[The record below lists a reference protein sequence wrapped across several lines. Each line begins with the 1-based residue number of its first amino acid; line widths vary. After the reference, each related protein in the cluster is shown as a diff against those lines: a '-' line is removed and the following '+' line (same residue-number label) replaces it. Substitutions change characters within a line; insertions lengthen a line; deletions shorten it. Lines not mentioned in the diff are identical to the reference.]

1 MLYNK
6 LNLSYGGKICRK
18 SESALTVPAIFRPNW
33 LKNIAIT
40 PLKLTLGDTDY
51 TDQIDITPQKIYDY
65 VAETGVLP
73 KTAAV
78 SVGTYTDV
86 FTELKK
92 DCDEVVHFTISSEMS
107 SCYQNAVLAAE
118 EVGGAYAV
126 DSRNLSTGI
135 GHLAIE
141 AAIAAQ
147 DETKTGKDVFDYVS
161 SLVDRLDVSFVINSV
176 NYLYKGGRC
185 SGVAAVGANLLKLKP
200 LIEVHDGKMDMAGKY
215 RGNMKDVVKK
225 YITDR
230 LTVPGAKFKRDR
242 IFVTCT
248 CTDYDLP
255 NYAKEIVESLGLFDE
270 VLITIAGSTITSHC
284 GKDTLGILY
293 INE

>member
-1 MLYNK
+1 MPK
-6 LNLSYGGKICRK
+6 IRISADSTCDLSPELVEKY
-18 SESALTVPAIFRPNW
+18 
-33 LKNIAIT
+33 NIAIT
-40 PLKLTLGDTDY
+40 PLKITLGDTDY

-118 EVGGAYAV
+118 EVGGVYVV

-255 NYAKEIVESLGLFDE
+255 NYAKEIVVSLGLFDE

>member
-1 MLYNK
+1 MPK
-6 LNLSYGGKICRK
+6 IRISADSTCDLSPELVEKYD
-18 SESALTVPAIFRPNW
+18 
-33 LKNIAIT
+33 IAIT
-40 PLKLTLGDTDY
+40 PLKITLGDTDY

-118 EVGGAYAV
+118 EVGGVYVV

-147 DETKTGKDVFDYVS
+147 DETKAGKDVFDYVS
-161 SLVDRLDVSFVINSV
+161 SLVDRVDVSFVINSV

>member
-1 MLYNK
+1 MRTYRNT
-6 LNLSYGGKICRK
+6 NV
-18 SESALTVPAIFRPNW
+18 E
-33 LKNIAIT
+33 
-40 PLKLTLGDTDY
+40 
-51 TDQIDITPQKIYDY
+51 Q
-65 VAETGVLP
+65 
-73 KTAAV
+73 AV

-92 DCDEVVHFTISSEMS
+92 DCDEIIHFTISSEMS
-107 SCYQNAVLAAE
+107 SCYQNAKLAAE
-118 EVGGAYAV
+118 EIGGIYVV
-126 DSRNLSTGI
+126 DSRTLSSGI

-141 AAIAAQ
+141 AAIMAQ
-147 DETKTGKDVFDYVS
+147 DETKTGQEIFNYVT
-161 SLVDRLDVSFVINSV
+161 SLVDRLNVSFVINSV

-200 LIEVHDGKMDMAGKY
+200 LIEVHSGKMDMAGKY

-225 YITDR
+225 YILDR
-230 LTVPGAKFKRDR
+230 LTLPDVKFKRDR

-270 VLITIAGSTITSHC
+270 VLITIAGSTVTSHC

-293 INE
+293 IME

>member
-1 MLYNK
+1 M
-6 LNLSYGGKICRK
+6 
-18 SESALTVPAIFRPNW
+18 
-33 LKNIAIT
+33 
-40 PLKLTLGDTDY
+40 
-51 TDQIDITPQKIYDY
+51 Y
-65 VAETGVLP
+65 V
-73 KTAAV
+73 
-78 SVGTYTDV
+78 
-86 FTELKK
+86 
-92 DCDEVVHFTISSEMS
+92 
-107 SCYQNAVLAAE
+107 
-118 EVGGAYAV
+118 V

-147 DETKTGKDVFDYVS
+147 DETKAGKDVFDYVS

-293 INE
+293 IND

>member
-1 MLYNK
+1 MPK
-6 LNLSYGGKICRK
+6 IRISADSTCDLSPELVEKY
-18 SESALTVPAIFRPNW
+18 
-33 LKNIAIT
+33 NIAIT
-40 PLKLTLGDTDY
+40 PLKITLGDTDY

-118 EVGGAYAV
+118 EVGGVYVV

-147 DETKTGKDVFDYVS
+147 DETKTGKDVFDHVS
-161 SLVDRLDVSFVINSV
+161 SLVDRVDVSFVINSV

>member
-1 MLYNK
+1 MPK
-6 LNLSYGGKICRK
+6 IRISADSTCDLSPELVEKYD
-18 SESALTVPAIFRPNW
+18 
-33 LKNIAIT
+33 IAIT
-40 PLKLTLGDTDY
+40 PLRITLGDTDY
-51 TDQIDITPQKIYDY
+51 TDQVDITPQKIYDY

-118 EVGGAYAV
+118 EVGGVYVV

-147 DETKTGKDVFDYVS
+147 DETKAGKDVFDYVS
-161 SLVDRLDVSFVINSV
+161 SLVDRLDVSVVINSV

>member
-1 MLYNK
+1 MPK
-6 LNLSYGGKICRK
+6 IRISADSTCDLSPELVEKYD
-18 SESALTVPAIFRPNW
+18 
-33 LKNIAIT
+33 IAIT
-40 PLKLTLGDTDY
+40 PLKITLGDTDY

-118 EVGGAYAV
+118 EVGGVYVV

-230 LTVPGAKFKRDR
+230 LTVPGPIFKRDR

>member
-1 MLYNK
+1 MSKIRICADSTCDLSPELIEKYN
-6 LNLSYGGKICRK
+6 I
-18 SESALTVPAIFRPNW
+18 T
-33 LKNIAIT
+33 IT
-40 PLKLTLGDTDY
+40 PLQIFLRDKDY
-51 TDQIDITPQKIYDY
+51 TDQKDIFPQTIYDY
-65 VAETGVLP
+65 VAKTGILP

-92 DCDEVVHFTISSEMS
+92 DCDEIIHFTISSEMS
-107 SCYQNAVLAAE
+107 SCYQNAKLAAE
-118 EVGGAYAV
+118 EIGGIYVV
-126 DSRNLSTGI
+126 DSRTLSSGI

-141 AAIAAQ
+141 AAIMAQ
-147 DETKTGKDVFDYVS
+147 DETKTGQEIFDYVT
-161 SLVDRLDVSFVINSV
+161 SLVDRLNVSFVINSV

-200 LIEVHDGKMDMAGKY
+200 LHSGKMDMAGKY

-225 YITDR
+225 YILDR
-230 LTVPGAKFKRDR
+230 LTLPDVKFKRDR

-270 VLITIAGSTITSHC
+270 VLITIAGSTVTSHC

-293 INE
+293 IMA

>member
-1 MLYNK
+1 MPK
-6 LNLSYGGKICRK
+6 IRISADSTCDLSPELVEKYD
-18 SESALTVPAIFRPNW
+18 
-33 LKNIAIT
+33 IAIT
-40 PLKLTLGDTDY
+40 PLKITLGDTDY

-118 EVGGAYAV
+118 EVGGVYVV

-147 DETKTGKDVFDYVS
+147 DETKTGKDVFDHVS

-270 VLITIAGSTITSHC
+270 VLITIAGSSITSHC

>member
-1 MLYNK
+1 MSKIRICADSTCDLSPELIEKYN
-6 LNLSYGGKICRK
+6 I
-18 SESALTVPAIFRPNW
+18 T
-33 LKNIAIT
+33 IT
-40 PLKLTLGDTDY
+40 PLQIFLGDKDY
-51 TDQIDITPQKIYDY
+51 TDQKDIFPQTIYDY
-65 VAETGVLP
+65 VAKTGILP

-92 DCDEVVHFTISSEMS
+92 DCDEIIHFTISSEMS
-107 SCYQNAVLAAE
+107 SCYQNAKLAAE
-118 EVGGAYAV
+118 EIGGIYVV
-126 DSRNLSTGI
+126 DSRTLSSGI

-141 AAIAAQ
+141 AAIMAQ
-147 DETKTGKDVFDYVS
+147 DETKTGQEIFDYVT
-161 SLVDRLDVSFVINSV
+161 SLVDRLNVSFVIISV
-176 NYLYKGGRC
+176 NFLYKGGRC

-200 LIEVHDGKMDMAGKY
+200 LIEVHSGKMDMAGKY

-225 YITDR
+225 YILDR
-230 LTVPGAKFKRDR
+230 LTLPDVKFKRDR

-270 VLITIAGSTITSHC
+270 VLITIAGSTVTSHC

-293 INE
+293 IMA

>member
-1 MLYNK
+1 MSKIRICADSTCDLSPELIEKYN
-6 LNLSYGGKICRK
+6 I
-18 SESALTVPAIFRPNW
+18 T
-33 LKNIAIT
+33 IT
-40 PLKLTLGDTDY
+40 PLQIFLGDKDY
-51 TDQIDITPQKIYDY
+51 MDQKDIFPQTIYDY
-65 VAETGVLP
+65 VAKTGILP

-78 SVGTYTDV
+78 SVGTYADV

-92 DCDEVVHFTISSEMS
+92 DCDEIIHFTISSEMS
-107 SCYQNAVLAAE
+107 SCYQNAKLAAE
-118 EVGGAYAV
+118 EIGGIYVV
-126 DSRNLSTGI
+126 DSRTLSSGI

-141 AAIAAQ
+141 AAIMAQ
-147 DETKTGKDVFDYVS
+147 DETKTGQEIFDYVT
-161 SLVDRLDVSFVINSV
+161 SLVDRLNVSFVINSV

-200 LIEVHDGKMDMAGKY
+200 LIEVHSGKMDMAGKY

-225 YITDR
+225 YILDR
-230 LTVPGAKFKRDR
+230 LTLPDVKFKRDR

-270 VLITIAGSTITSHC
+270 VLITIAGSTVTSHC

-293 INE
+293 IMA

>member
-1 MLYNK
+1 MP
-6 LNLSYGGKICRK
+6 KIRI
-18 SESALTVPAIFRPNW
+18 SADSTCDLLPELVE
-33 LKNIAIT
+33 KYNIAIT
-40 PLKLTLGDTDY
+40 PLKITLGDTDY

-118 EVGGAYAV
+118 EVGGVYVV

>member
-1 MLYNK
+1 MSKIRICADSTCDLSPELIEKYN
-6 LNLSYGGKICRK
+6 I
-18 SESALTVPAIFRPNW
+18 T
-33 LKNIAIT
+33 IT
-40 PLKLTLGDTDY
+40 PLQIFLGDKDY
-51 TDQIDITPQKIYDY
+51 TDQKDIFPQTIYDY
-65 VAETGVLP
+65 VTKTGILP

-92 DCDEVVHFTISSEMS
+92 DCDEIIHFTISSEMS
-107 SCYQNAVLAAE
+107 SCYQNAKLAAE
-118 EVGGAYAV
+118 EIGGIYVV
-126 DSRNLSTGI
+126 DSRTLFSGI

-141 AAIAAQ
+141 AAIMAQ
-147 DETKTGKDVFDYVS
+147 DETKTGQEIFDYVT
-161 SLVDRLDVSFVINSV
+161 SLVDRLNVSFVINSV

-200 LIEVHDGKMDMAGKY
+200 LIEVHSGKMDMAGKY
-215 RGNMKDVVKK
+215 RGKMKDVVKK
-225 YITDR
+225 YILDR
-230 LTVPGAKFKRDR
+230 LTLPDIKFKRDR

-270 VLITIAGSTITSHC
+270 VLITIAGSTVTSHC

-293 INE
+293 IMA

>member
-1 MLYNK
+1 MSKIRICADSTCDLSPELIEKYNIK
-6 LNLSYGGKICRK
+6 
-18 SESALTVPAIFRPNW
+18 
-33 LKNIAIT
+33 IT
-40 PLKLTLGDTDY
+40 PLQIFLGDKDY
-51 TDQIDITPQKIYDY
+51 TDQIDIFPQTIYDY
-65 VAETGVLP
+65 VAKTGILP

-92 DCDEVVHFTISSEMS
+92 DCDEIIHFTISSEMS
-107 SCYQNAVLAAE
+107 SCYQNAKLAAE
-118 EVGGAYAV
+118 EIGGIYVV
-126 DSRNLSTGI
+126 DSRTLSSGI

-141 AAIAAQ
+141 AAIMAQ
-147 DETKTGKDVFDYVS
+147 DETKTGQEIFDYVS
-161 SLVDRLDVSFVINSV
+161 SLVDRLNVSFVINSV

-200 LIEVHDGKMDMAGKY
+200 LIEVHSGKMDMAGKY

-225 YITDR
+225 YILDR
-230 LTVPGAKFKRDR
+230 LTLPDVKFKRDR

-255 NYAKEIVESLGLFDE
+255 NYAKEIVEGLGLFDE
-270 VLITIAGSTITSHC
+270 VLITIAGSTVTSHC

-293 INE
+293 IME

>member
-1 MLYNK
+1 MPK
-6 LNLSYGGKICRK
+6 IRISADSTCDLSPELVEKYD
-18 SESALTVPAIFRPNW
+18 
-33 LKNIAIT
+33 IAIT
-40 PLKLTLGDTDY
+40 PLKITLGDTDY

-118 EVGGAYAV
+118 EVGGVYVV

-147 DETKTGKDVFDYVS
+147 DETKTGKDVFDHVS

>member
-1 MLYNK
+1 MPK
-6 LNLSYGGKICRK
+6 IRISADSTCDLSPELVEKYD
-18 SESALTVPAIFRPNW
+18 
-33 LKNIAIT
+33 IAIT
-40 PLKLTLGDTDY
+40 PLKITLGATDY

-118 EVGGAYAV
+118 EVGGVYVV

>member
-1 MLYNK
+1 MPK
-6 LNLSYGGKICRK
+6 IRISADSTCDLSPELVEKYD
-18 SESALTVPAIFRPNW
+18 
-33 LKNIAIT
+33 IAIT
-40 PLKLTLGDTDY
+40 PLKITLGDTDY

-118 EVGGAYAV
+118 EVGGVYVV

-161 SLVDRLDVSFVINSV
+161 SLVDRVDVSFVINSV

>member
-1 MLYNK
+1 MSKIRICADSTCDLSPELIEKYN
-6 LNLSYGGKICRK
+6 I
-18 SESALTVPAIFRPNW
+18 T
-33 LKNIAIT
+33 IT
-40 PLKLTLGDTDY
+40 PLQIFLGDKDY
-51 TDQIDITPQKIYDY
+51 TDQKDIFPQTIYDY
-65 VAETGVLP
+65 VAKTGILP

-78 SVGTYTDV
+78 SVGTYTDM

-92 DCDEVVHFTISSEMS
+92 DCDEIIHFTISSEMS
-107 SCYQNAVLAAE
+107 SCYQNAKLAAE
-118 EVGGAYAV
+118 EIGGIYVV
-126 DSRNLSTGI
+126 DSRTLSSGI

-141 AAIAAQ
+141 AAIIAQ
-147 DETKTGKDVFDYVS
+147 DETKTGQEVFDYVT
-161 SLVDRLDVSFVINSV
+161 SLVDRLNVSFVINSV

-200 LIEVHDGKMDMAGKY
+200 LIEVHSGKMDMAGKY
-215 RGNMKDVVKK
+215 RGKMKDVVKK
-225 YITDR
+225 YILDR
-230 LTVPGAKFKRDR
+230 LTLPDVKFKRDR

-270 VLITIAGSTITSHC
+270 VLITIAGSTVTSHC

-293 INE
+293 IME

>member
-1 MLYNK
+1 MSKIRICADSTCDLSPELIEKYN
-6 LNLSYGGKICRK
+6 I
-18 SESALTVPAIFRPNW
+18 T
-33 LKNIAIT
+33 IT
-40 PLKLTLGDTDY
+40 PLQIFLGDKDY
-51 TDQIDITPQKIYDY
+51 TDQKDIFPQTIYDY
-65 VAETGVLP
+65 VAKTGILP

-92 DCDEVVHFTISSEMS
+92 DCDEIIHFTISSEMS
-107 SCYQNAVLAAE
+107 SCYQTAKLAAE
-118 EVGGAYAV
+118 EIGGIYVV
-126 DSRNLSTGI
+126 DSRTLSSGI

-141 AAIAAQ
+141 AAIMAQ
-147 DETKTGKDVFDYVS
+147 DETKTGQEVFDYVT
-161 SLVDRLDVSFVINSV
+161 SLVDRLNVSFVINSV

-200 LIEVHDGKMDMAGKY
+200 LIEVHSCKMDMAGKY

-225 YITDR
+225 YILDR
-230 LTVPGAKFKRDR
+230 LTLPDVKFKRDR

-270 VLITIAGSTITSHC
+270 VLITIAGSTVTSHC

-293 INE
+293 IME

>member
-1 MLYNK
+1 MSKIRICADSTCDLSPELIEKYNITITT
-6 LNLSYGGKICRK
+6 LQ
-18 SESALTVPAIFRPNW
+18 IF
-33 LKNIAIT
+33 
-40 PLKLTLGDTDY
+40 LGDKDY
-51 TDQIDITPQKIYDY
+51 TDQKDIFPQTIYDY
-65 VAETGVLP
+65 VAKTGILP

-78 SVGTYTDV
+78 SMGTYTDV

-92 DCDEVVHFTISSEMS
+92 DCDEIIHFTISSEMS
-107 SCYQNAVLAAE
+107 SCYQNAKLAAE
-118 EVGGAYAV
+118 EIGGIYVV
-126 DSRNLSTGI
+126 DSRTLSSGI

-141 AAIAAQ
+141 AAIMAQ
-147 DETKTGKDVFDYVS
+147 DETKTGQEIFDYVT
-161 SLVDRLDVSFVINSV
+161 SLVDRLNVSFVINSV

-200 LIEVHDGKMDMAGKY
+200 LIEVHSGKMDMAGKY

-225 YITDR
+225 YILDR
-230 LTVPGAKFKRDR
+230 LTLPDVKFKRDR

-255 NYAKEIVESLGLFDE
+255 NYAKKIVESLGLFDE
-270 VLITIAGSTITSHC
+270 VLITIAGSTVTSHC

-293 INE
+293 IMA

>member
-1 MLYNK
+1 MPK
-6 LNLSYGGKICRK
+6 IRISADSTCDLSPELVEKYD
-18 SESALTVPAIFRPNW
+18 
-33 LKNIAIT
+33 IAIT
-40 PLKLTLGDTDY
+40 PLKITLGDTDY
-51 TDQIDITPQKIYDY
+51 TDQIDITPQKIYNY

-118 EVGGAYAV
+118 EVGGVYVV

>member
-1 MLYNK
+1 MPK
-6 LNLSYGGKICRK
+6 IRISSDSTCDLSPELVEKYD
-18 SESALTVPAIFRPNW
+18 
-33 LKNIAIT
+33 IAIT
-40 PLKLTLGDTDY
+40 PLKITLGDTDY

-118 EVGGAYAV
+118 EVGGVYVV

-147 DETKTGKDVFDYVS
+147 DETKTGKDVFDHVS

>member
-1 MLYNK
+1 MPK
-6 LNLSYGGKICRK
+6 IRISADSTCDLSPELVEKY
-18 SESALTVPAIFRPNW
+18 
-33 LKNIAIT
+33 NIAIT
-40 PLKLTLGDTDY
+40 PLKITLGDTDY

-118 EVGGAYAV
+118 EVGGVYVV

-147 DETKTGKDVFDYVS
+147 DETKTGKDVFDHVS
-161 SLVDRLDVSFVINSV
+161 SLVDRVDVSFVINSV

-255 NYAKEIVESLGLFDE
+255 NYAKEIVENLGLFDE

>member
-1 MLYNK
+1 
-6 LNLSYGGKICRK
+6 
-18 SESALTVPAIFRPNW
+18 
-33 LKNIAIT
+33 
-40 PLKLTLGDTDY
+40 
-51 TDQIDITPQKIYDY
+51 
-65 VAETGVLP
+65 
-73 KTAAV
+73 
-78 SVGTYTDV
+78 
-86 FTELKK
+86 
-92 DCDEVVHFTISSEMS
+92 MS

-118 EVGGAYAV
+118 EVGGVYVV

-147 DETKTGKDVFDYVS
+147 DETKAGKDVFDYVS

>member
-1 MLYNK
+1 MPK
-6 LNLSYGGKICRK
+6 IRISADSTCDLSPELVEKY
-18 SESALTVPAIFRPNW
+18 
-33 LKNIAIT
+33 NIAIT
-40 PLKLTLGDTDY
+40 PLKITLGDTDY

-107 SCYQNAVLAAE
+107 SCYQNAVLAAD
-118 EVGGAYAV
+118 EVGGVYVV

-147 DETKTGKDVFDYVS
+147 DETKAGKDVFDYVS

>member
-1 MLYNK
+1 MPK
-6 LNLSYGGKICRK
+6 IRISADSTCDLSPELVEKYD
-18 SESALTVPAIFRPNW
+18 
-33 LKNIAIT
+33 IAIT
-40 PLKLTLGDTDY
+40 PLKIMLGDTDY
-51 TDQIDITPQKIYDY
+51 TDQVDITPQKIYDY

-118 EVGGAYAV
+118 EVGGVYVV

>member
-1 MLYNK
+1 MPK
-6 LNLSYGGKICRK
+6 IRISADSTCDLSPELVEKYD
-18 SESALTVPAIFRPNW
+18 
-33 LKNIAIT
+33 IAIT
-40 PLKLTLGDTDY
+40 PLKITLGDTDY

-118 EVGGAYAV
+118 EVGGVYVV

-200 LIEVHDGKMDMAGKY
+200 LIEVHEKWIWRA
-215 RGNMKDVVKK
+215 
-225 YITDR
+225 
-230 LTVPGAKFKRDR
+230 
-242 IFVTCT
+242 
-248 CTDYDLP
+248 
-255 NYAKEIVESLGLFDE
+255 
-270 VLITIAGSTITSHC
+270 STEAT
-284 GKDTLGILY
+284 
-293 INE
+293 

>member
-1 MLYNK
+1 MPK
-6 LNLSYGGKICRK
+6 IRISADSTCDLSPELIEKYD
-18 SESALTVPAIFRPNW
+18 
-33 LKNIAIT
+33 IAIT
-40 PLKLTLGDTDY
+40 PLKITLGDTDY

-118 EVGGAYAV
+118 EVGGVYVV

-147 DETKTGKDVFDYVS
+147 DETKAGKDVFDYVS

>member
-1 MLYNK
+1 MPK
-6 LNLSYGGKICRK
+6 IRISADSTCDLSPELVEKYD
-18 SESALTVPAIFRPNW
+18 
-33 LKNIAIT
+33 IAIT
-40 PLKLTLGDTDY
+40 PLKITLGDTDY

-118 EVGGAYAV
+118 EVGGVYVV

-147 DETKTGKDVFDYVS
+147 DETKAGKDVFDYVS

>member
-1 MLYNK
+1 MSKIRICADSTCDLSPELIEKYN
-6 LNLSYGGKICRK
+6 I
-18 SESALTVPAIFRPNW
+18 T
-33 LKNIAIT
+33 IT
-40 PLKLTLGDTDY
+40 PLQIFLGDKDY
-51 TDQIDITPQKIYDY
+51 TDQKDIFPQTIYDY
-65 VAETGVLP
+65 VTKTGILP

-92 DCDEVVHFTISSEMS
+92 DCDEIIHFTISSEMS
-107 SCYQNAVLAAE
+107 SCYQNAKLAAE
-118 EVGGAYAV
+118 EIGGIYVV
-126 DSRNLSTGI
+126 DSRTLSSGI

-141 AAIAAQ
+141 AAIMAQ
-147 DETKTGKDVFDYVS
+147 DETKTGQEIFDYVT
-161 SLVDRLDVSFVINSV
+161 SLVDRLNVSFVINSV

-200 LIEVHDGKMDMAGKY
+200 LIEVHSGKMDMAGKY

-225 YITDR
+225 YILDR
-230 LTVPGAKFKRDR
+230 LTLPDVKFKRDR

-248 CTDYDLP
+248 CTDYVLP

-270 VLITIAGSTITSHC
+270 VLITIAGSTVTSHC

-293 INE
+293 IMA

>member
-1 MLYNK
+1 MSKIRICADSTCDLSPELIEKYN
-6 LNLSYGGKICRK
+6 I
-18 SESALTVPAIFRPNW
+18 T
-33 LKNIAIT
+33 IT
-40 PLKLTLGDTDY
+40 PLQIFLGDKDY
-51 TDQIDITPQKIYDY
+51 TDQKDIFPQTIYDY
-65 VAETGVLP
+65 VAKTGILP

-92 DCDEVVHFTISSEMS
+92 DCDEIIHFTISSEMS
-107 SCYQNAVLAAE
+107 SCYQNAKLAAE
-118 EVGGAYAV
+118 EIGGIYVV
-126 DSRNLSTGI
+126 DSRTLSSGI

-141 AAIAAQ
+141 AAIMAQ
-147 DETKTGKDVFDYVS
+147 DETKTGQEIFNYVT
-161 SLVDRLDVSFVINSV
+161 SLVDRLNVSFVINSV

-200 LIEVHDGKMDMAGKY
+200 LIEVHSGKMDMAGKY
-215 RGNMKDVVKK
+215 RENMKDVVKK
-225 YITDR
+225 YILDR
-230 LTVPGAKFKRDR
+230 LTLPDVKFKRDR

-270 VLITIAGSTITSHC
+270 VLITIAGSTVTSHC

-293 INE
+293 IME

>member
-1 MLYNK
+1 MPK
-6 LNLSYGGKICRK
+6 IRISADSTCDLSPELVEKY
-18 SESALTVPAIFRPNW
+18 
-33 LKNIAIT
+33 NIAIT
-40 PLKLTLGDTDY
+40 PLKITLGDTDY

-118 EVGGAYAV
+118 EVGGVYVV

>member
-1 MLYNK
+1 MPK
-6 LNLSYGGKICRK
+6 IRISADSTCDLSPELVEKYD
-18 SESALTVPAIFRPNW
+18 
-33 LKNIAIT
+33 IAIT
-40 PLKLTLGDTDY
+40 PLKITLGDTDY

-118 EVGGAYAV
+118 EVGGVYVV

-255 NYAKEIVESLGLFDE
+255 NYAKEIVESLGRFDE

>member
-1 MLYNK
+1 MPK
-6 LNLSYGGKICRK
+6 IRISADSTCDLSPELVKKYD
-18 SESALTVPAIFRPNW
+18 
-33 LKNIAIT
+33 IAIT
-40 PLKLTLGDTDY
+40 PLKITLGDTDY

-118 EVGGAYAV
+118 EVGGVYVV

-161 SLVDRLDVSFVINSV
+161 SLVDRVDVSFVINSV

>member
-1 MLYNK
+1 MPK
-6 LNLSYGGKICRK
+6 IRISADSTCDLSPELVEKY
-18 SESALTVPAIFRPNW
+18 
-33 LKNIAIT
+33 NIAIT
-40 PLKLTLGDTDY
+40 PLKITLGDTDY

-118 EVGGAYAV
+118 EVGGVYVV

-147 DETKTGKDVFDYVS
+147 DETKAGKDVFDYVS

>member
-1 MLYNK
+1 MSKIRICADGTCDLSPELIEKYN
-6 LNLSYGGKICRK
+6 I
-18 SESALTVPAIFRPNW
+18 T
-33 LKNIAIT
+33 IT
-40 PLKLTLGDTDY
+40 PLQIFLGDKDY
-51 TDQIDITPQKIYDY
+51 TDQKDIFPQTIYDY
-65 VAETGVLP
+65 VTKTGILP

-92 DCDEVVHFTISSEMS
+92 DCDEIIHFTISSEMS
-107 SCYQNAVLAAE
+107 SCYQNAKLAAE
-118 EVGGAYAV
+118 EIGGIYVV
-126 DSRNLSTGI
+126 DSRTLSSGI

-141 AAIAAQ
+141 AAIMAQ
-147 DETKTGKDVFDYVS
+147 DETKTGQEIFDYVT
-161 SLVDRLDVSFVINSV
+161 SLVDRLNVSFVINSV

-200 LIEVHDGKMDMAGKY
+200 LIEVHSGKMDMAGKY
-215 RGNMKDVVKK
+215 RGKMKDVVKK
-225 YITDR
+225 YILDR
-230 LTVPGAKFKRDR
+230 LTLPDIKFKRDR

-270 VLITIAGSTITSHC
+270 VLITIAGSTVTSHC

-293 INE
+293 IMA